1 MDIQERISE
10 RHQKKIEALGRLKA
24 FLLKSGD
31 SPRSSVKGEALVQ
44 YALEEVF
51 DLMEALEEFHGQVL
65 EEEQFFQTT
74 TFELVK
80 KLEEISGTIHSSLSE
95 QLEGLAKERQS
106 TEADREKLLKL
117 YRDLWSCVESL
128 SKQTEKNLTEKATA
142 AEEAIKRVGDEVI
155 SSMLEQ
161 MARQHNQILQ
171 PVSELLEGAVQ
182 KASVES
188 SLQLNESI
196 ETKINQVAKAI
207 FVRTLLAGFVG
218 GGVMTAIFLALF
230 SR

>member
-1 MDIQERISE
+1 MEIQERISE
-10 RHQKKIEALGRLKA
+10 HHQKKIEALGRLKA

-95 QLEGLAKERQS
+95 QSEGLAKERQS

-171 PVSELLEGAVQ
+171 PVSELLKGAVQ

>member
-10 RHQKKIEALGRLKA
+10 HHQKKIEALGRLKA

-95 QLEGLAKERQS
+95 QSEGLAKERQS

-171 PVSELLEGAVQ
+171 PVSELLKGAVQ

>member
-10 RHQKKIEALGRLKA
+10 HHQKKVEALGRLKA

-51 DLMEALEEFHGQVL
+51 DLMEALEEFHSQVL
-65 EEEQFFQTT
+65 EEEQFFQAT

-95 QLEGLAKERQS
+95 QLEGLAKERKA

-171 PVSELLEGAVQ
+171 PVSELLKGAVQ

>member
-1 MDIQERISE
+1 MDIQERIAEHSL
-10 RHQKKIEALGRLKA
+10 KKSEALGRLKE

-31 SPRSSVKGEALVQ
+31 SPRSVVKSEALVQ
-44 YALEEVF
+44 FALEEVAE
-51 DLMEALEEFHGQVL
+51 LMEALEEFHCQVL
-65 EEEQFFQTT
+65 NEEVFFQTT
-74 TFELVK
+74 SSEIVK
-80 KLEEISGTIHSSLSE
+80 AIDALSSTLHSSISE
-95 QLEGLAKERQS
+95 QAELLAKERKA

-142 AEEAIKRVGDEVI
+142 AEESIKRVGDEVI